1 MENSKLNFLHEV
13 DYESINYDS
22 SIARDLLKKNKV
34 LVLRNYTLKQDISE
48 WFDIF
53 SEELGTIINM
63 DEDLYTGEP
72 TGKRWISISYDK
84 SNPDK
89 YRSAPVRQPLHTDYS
104 YIPVDNNIQFFFC
117 KSRAEK
123 GGATTFIDVNDI
135 VELLKLDGKTELLN
149 KLMDIPIRH
158 QKAERFKEK
167 PIIQLIDDEYH
178 INWNY
183 YPALTGNGDASLIED
198 FHQFLETRIV
208 NSGLI
213 HEVLLDKNDCVFFH
227 DELLLHGRNSYFATY
242 KGQRELMKGTILL

>member
-13 DYESINYDS
+13 DYESINYDP

-34 LVLRNYTLKQDISE
+34 LVLRNYDLEQNISE
-48 WFDIF
+48 WFDVF
-53 SEELGTIINM
+53 SENLGTIVDM
-63 DEDLYTGEP
+63 DEDLSTGSP
-72 TGKRWISISYDK
+72 TGKRWISISYDE

-89 YRSAPVRQPLHTDYS
+89 YRTASVRQPLHTDYS
-104 YIPVDNNIQFFFC
+104 YIPIDNNIQFFYC
-117 KSRAEK
+117 KSKAER
-123 GGATTFIDVNDI
+123 GGATIFIDIDEV
-135 VELLKLDGKTELLN
+135 VELLQLDGKSELLE
-149 KLMDIPIRH
+149 KLMSIPVRH

-167 PIIQLIDDEYH
+167 PIIQYVKGQYR

-183 YPALTGNGDASLIED
+183 YPALSGKSNIDLIED